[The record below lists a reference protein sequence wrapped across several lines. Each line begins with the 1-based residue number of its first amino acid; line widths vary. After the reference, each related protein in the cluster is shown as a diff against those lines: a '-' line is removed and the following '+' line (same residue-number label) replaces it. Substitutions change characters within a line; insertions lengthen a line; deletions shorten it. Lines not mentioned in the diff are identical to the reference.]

1 MSVISTELQK
11 YSNTVKEELWAERGY
26 CRTVATAYEAAAK
39 TYKVGDIL
47 GKITASGKVKMSVDT
62 AVDGSQTPYAIVLE
76 DKAVAATTDT
86 KVLVMFRGPASV
98 SNGGLYF
105 DASYNDADKLA
116 AYEVLEGKGIQV
128 LSSIG

>member
-11 YSNTVKEELWAERGY
+11 YSNTVKEELWAERGF

-39 TYKVGDIL
+39 TYKIGDIL
-47 GKITASGKVKMSVDT
+47 GKITASGKLKLSIDT

-76 DKAVAATTDT
+76 NKSVAATTDT

-98 SNGGLYF
+98 SASGLFF
-105 DASYNDADKLA
+105 DASYNDADKLV
-116 AYEVLEGKGIQV
+116 AYEVLEGKNIQV
-128 LSSIG
+128 LTSVA